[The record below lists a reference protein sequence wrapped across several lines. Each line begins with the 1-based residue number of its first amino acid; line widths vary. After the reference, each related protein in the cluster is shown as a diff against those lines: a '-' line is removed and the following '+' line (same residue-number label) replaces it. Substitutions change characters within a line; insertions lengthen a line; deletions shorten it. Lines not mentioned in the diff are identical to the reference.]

1 MIDRIESIL
10 QDMEDPQ
17 VIMFS
22 HHANDP
28 NVGLSLHEDSDR
40 YKLFLSD
47 TGLFITLAF
56 WDKDVTENVIY
67 QKLLSDKLSAYLDMC
82 MKIHYSSPDSIL
94 SAAASIAS
102 STSSNFLPST
112 NIKYSSSERR
122 SLMSKS

>member
-10 QDMEDPQ
+10 QDMEDSQ

-22 HHANDP
+22 HHVNDP

-67 QKLLSDKLSAYLDMC
+67 QKLLSD
-82 MKIHYSSPDSIL
+82 
-94 SAAASIAS
+94 
-102 STSSNFLPST
+102 
-112 NIKYSSSERR
+112 
-122 SLMSKS
+122 